1 MRVIAGPGNLANRF
15 EDYDVINNP
24 QGTVITADWA
34 NDVQDELMGV
44 QDEAGFTE
52 SAGTNE
58 LLLKS
63 IIKISKEMR
72 SEIGEFISLDTY
84 KAPVAW
90 DGTSITT
97 AKTYFPAICLS
108 SIDIQTVLNAANYP
122 DLVPHLRS
130 KQLKYLEGK
139 SGEVSSWS
147 CSISGSVVTFP
158 NNASANALLAA
169 LAKDVIVHGGY
180 TNWRTLTENN
190 VEYPIT
196 NINLTT
202 REVTVTGTPTSGT
215 QSITLFPHRIA
226 GSTTTAREF
235 QVSGKSLISANDSAG
250 LFIPGLRML
259 GYMQGHIHG
268 SGMATSTNESTF
280 IYGPLTEDL
289 PGLATDIVGA
299 STGSPAKQSKSS
311 LPKTDGTNDTPRTGS
326 ETHSPSQVVHLYK
339 FARRYLP

>member
-1 MRVIAGPGNLANRF
+1 MRVIAGPGNVANRF

-44 QDEAGFTE
+44 QEEAGFTE

-72 SEIGEFISLDTY
+72 AEVGEYIELDSY
-84 KAPVAW
+84 KLPTAW
-90 DGTSITT
+90 DATSITT
-97 AKTYFPAICLS
+97 AKNYFPALCLS
-108 SIDIQTVLNAANYP
+108 NINIQQVLDVANYP
-122 DLVPHLRS
+122 DLVPHLRA
-130 KQLKYLEGK
+130 KQIKYMEGM
-139 SGEVSSWS
+139 SGEVSVWS

-169 LAKDVIVHGGY
+169 LAKDVIAHGGY

-196 NINLTT
+196 GINLIT

-215 QSITLFPHRIA
+215 QNVTLFPHRIA

-250 LFIPGLRML
+250 LFIPGLRMY
-259 GYMQGHIHG
+259 GYVQGHKHG
-268 SGMATSTNESTF
+268 ANTLDYRSNTAALSAADTRQIGSTNGGSSVSN
-280 IYGPLTEDL
+280 INDNP
-289 PGLATDIVGA
+289 TD
-299 STGSPAKQSKSS
+299 
-311 LPKTDGTNDTPRTGS
+311 DGTNGPPRTAS
-326 ETHSPSQVVHLYK
+326 ETHSPSQVSHLYK